1 MGKAI
6 SRPQRSLLIGSVL
19 FVYFLKLIILDSVPI
34 GTFLSMTSTLS
45 EGSPCL
51 SKNNGNFPSILYH
64 MIISIT
70 GQKASLTADEP
81 HIPTLVL
88 VVSTNHF
95 QVRCLDQWLVHQL
108 SNSFSS
114 SILLISIQRF
124 VSMIHRLCSLR
135 TPFQMLH

>member
-34 GTFLSMTSTLS
+34 GTFLSMTKCTLS

-81 HIPTLVL
+81 HIPT
-88 VVSTNHF
+88 H
-95 QVRCLDQWLVHQL
+95 
-108 SNSFSS
+108 SFF
-114 SILLISIQRF
+114 LLPLASHDRIPEASRN
-124 VSMIHRLCSLR
+124 
-135 TPFQMLH
+135 TPL